1 MSDFDLNIDGRSLG
15 PGKPTFVI
23 AEIGVNHD
31 GSVRK
36 AQELVTVAAH
46 AGADAVKL
54 QLFKATVLMHPSAGF
69 AEYQKDR
76 VKAGNPIDMLRQYEL
91 PTEDVRRV
99 VQAIREKGMVPLATP
114 FSPADVET
122 IAALGLPALKIASPD
137 LVNRPLLARAA
148 ALGRPLLVSTG
159 AATVEEVERTVGW
172 LRKWGAPF
180 ALLHCVSGYPTPA
193 AQANLCWIQE
203 LSHLFGAPVGYSDH
217 TTDVFTGAL
226 AAAAGALVI
235 EKHLTYD
242 RAARG
247 PDHSASADPDQFTRY
262 VKQIREADA
271 MRGSPG
277 KRVLPIEE
285 DVRTLSRQS
294 LVVRRELKAG
304 EVLRQQDLTV
314 QRPGTGL
321 SPALIEET
329 VGRKASRALPA
340 GSILQ
345 PDMLN
350 DAA

>member
-1 MSDFDLNIDGRSLG
+1 MSDLNIDGRLLG
-15 PGKPTFVI
+15 PGRPTFVI

-36 AQELVTVAAH
+36 AQELVTIAAH

-99 VQAIREKGMVPLATP
+99 VQAVREKGMVPLATP

-122 IAALGLPALKIASPD
+122 VATLGLPAVKIASPD

-148 ALGRPLLVSTG
+148 ALGRPMLVSTG
-159 AATVEEVERTVGW
+159 AATIDEVERTVGW

-203 LSHLFGAPVGYSDH
+203 LAQRFGAPVGYSDH

-226 AAAAGALVI
+226 ASAAGALVV

-242 RAARG
+242 RQARG
-247 PDHSASADPDQFTRY
+247 PDHSASADPDQFHRY

-271 MRGSPG
+271 MRGVPG

-285 DVRTLSRQS
+285 DVRALSRQS

-329 VGRKASRALPA
+329 VGRTVTRALPA

-345 PDMLN
+345 PDMLSN
-350 DAA
+350 AA

>member
-1 MSDFDLNIDGRSLG
+1 MSNFCIDGRTIG
-15 PGKPTFVI
+15 PGRPTFVI

-36 AQELVTVAAH
+36 AQELVTIAAH
-46 AGADAVKL
+46 CGADAVKL
-54 QLFKATVLMHPSAGF
+54 QLFKAAVLMHPSAGF

-76 VKAGNPIDMLRQYEL
+76 VKADSPIDMLRQYEL
-91 PTEDVRRV
+91 STEDVRRV
-99 VQAIREKGMVPLATP
+99 VQAVREKGMVPMASP

-122 IAALGLPALKIASPD
+122 AATLGLPAIKIASPD

-148 ALGRPLLVSTG
+148 ALGRPMVVSTG
-159 AATVEEVERTVGW
+159 AATMDEVERTVGW
-172 LRKWGAPF
+172 LRKWNAPF

-193 AQANLCWIQE
+193 SQANLCWIQE
-203 LSHLFGAPVGYSDH
+203 LSQRFGVPVGYSDH
-217 TTDVFTGAL
+217 TTDVLTGAL
-226 AAAAGALVI
+226 ASAAGAVVI

-247 PDHSASADPDQFTRY
+247 PDHSASADPDQFHRY

-271 MRGSPG
+271 MRGVPG

-285 DVRTLSRQS
+285 DVRNLSRQS
-294 LVVRRELKAG
+294 LVVRREMKAG
-304 EVLRQQDLTV
+304 EVLRLQDLTV

-321 SPALIEET
+321 SPAMIEEA
-329 VGRKASRALPA
+329 VGRKLARPLSA
-340 GSILQ
+340 GAILQ
-345 PDMLN
+345 QDMLT